1 MRTKKLKAQ
10 INSHLEEIF
19 ECLTQMAD
27 VSMDEAIDTHI
38 VIIKK
43 LIDTMPKDILDE
55 MIVNSKVN
63 LMGNDIRYIG

>member
-1 MRTKKLKAQ
+1 
-10 INSHLEEIF
+10 
-19 ECLTQMAD
+19 MAD